1 MLKKIMAM
9 ACALCLTT
17 AVFASCGDTSEG
29 GSSEAAT
36 TTTKAAESAAE
47 EASSEEAAAAESKAE
62 EEAPAEE
69 SKAEEGGNS
78 AASDLPYIDEVTGL
92 ECFKPDPDYKP
103 VTEFKGYD
111 AFLMFADSEWF
122 WSNFSGQGY
131 PEDLRA
137 DGAYGVDADVTGD
150 GTYTVSITKD
160 SIAAQDAVLGSYNP
174 QVLLDEN
181 EGVVF
186 PANGATVF
194 CVDITGICDGTMTDT
209 GEETKKGDQKKFT
222 DEENYGVNKKAR
234 GKYTGQEISVTV
246 DSIKADGKDVEF
258 DDAKI
263 VKGNIESDNN
273 CYRLEI
279 YNEYGKGKEDPA
291 IDKSKL
297 MFSQSLEVTFTITG
311 LDKEDGAAEGDA
323 AEATEEA
330 AETAAE

>member
-1 MLKKIMAM
+1 MNK
-9 ACALCLTT
+9 T
-17 AVFASCGDTSEG
+17 AVIL
-29 GSSEAAT
+29 
-36 TTTKAAESAAE
+36 SAAVMML
-47 EASSEEAAAAESKAE
+47 AGTLNCGAAPVIRGDINGDGLVNVADIVKVAAHVKNIRALDSKAMKL
-62 EEAPAEE
+62 ADLNFDGRINVTDI
-69 SKAEEGGNS
+69 SLL
-78 AASDLPYIDEVTGL
+78 AAHVKGIRQLPS
-92 ECFKPDPDYKP
+92 DPDSADE
-103 VTEFKGYD
+103 TFEGYD

-279 YNEYGKGKEDPA
+279 YNEYGKSKEDPA

>member
-17 AVFASCGDTSEG
+17 AVFASCGDTSSEG
-29 GSSEAAT
+29 GDTT
-36 TTTKAAESAAE
+36 TTTKATET
-47 EASSEEAAAAESKAE
+47 
-62 EEAPAEE
+62 EAPAETE
-69 SKAEEGGNS
+69 ASDETEAPEETTSPEETEAAEGGDS
-78 AASDLPYIDEVTGL
+78 DTSDLPYIDEVTGL
-92 ECFKPDPDYKP
+92 ECFEPDPNYVP

-122 WSNFSGQGY
+122 WSNFAGQGY
-131 PEDLRA
+131 VEDQRA

-160 SIAAQDAVLGSYNP
+160 SIAAQDPVLGAYNP

-194 CVDITGICDGTMTDT
+194 CVDITGICDGTTTDT
-209 GEETKKGDQKKFT
+209 GEETKKGDQKQFT
-222 DEENYGVNKKAR
+222 DEDNYGINKFAR

-246 DSIKADGKDVEF
+246 DSIKADGQEVEF

-263 VKGNIESDNN
+263 VKGNIESNNN

-311 LDKEDGAAEGDA
+311 LDKEDGAAEGDTAEA
-323 AEATEEA
+323 AEGTEEATEEA
-330 AETAAE
+330 AAE